1 MTNERT
7 IDEVSTTTNL
17 IINDAFIEEMIM
29 ENFSIAEI
37 EQAQMDSLWR

>member
-1 MTNERT
+1 MMNERV

-17 IINDAFIEEMIM
+17 VIENTFLEEMIM

-37 EQAQMDSLWR
+37 EQAQMDSLWQ